1 MISFTRWTTVD
12 EVVEIPPA
20 FLEFTYSL
28 TPIEKLPSVLDNKE
42 YFTDVLGAVTKISDA
57 LPLRPRSQQV
67 DTMKRTVTVCD
78 ESGASL
84 DVTLWG
90 ERATSFPAEQLHK
103 DGQHSPQIVIF
114 VGTLVR
120 GYAGTISLS
129 GGSSCKW
136 YINPDVPEAKNLI
149 ASMKS
154 VHQPVALAPQVKYSE
169 PRTSIAEHKKVS
181 DIKYLHPF
189 KNKKV
194 EWLVTVKIMKIDK
207 SWWYESCKK
216 CFRTTRPHGN
226 TYKCSNPTC
235 STIGAPTPRYKLV
248 IIAGDETGDT
258 EFVMFGRIAQHN
270 TISSGNVS
278 FQVNTIVAEI
288 DDSNPVPL
296 TPVGSQ
302 SSSAMLS
309 HHAGSSVECT
319 PEKGSDFTLPSPSA
333 RSQATHASSTT
344 PSKTVMPDT
353 ELPTTPRSST
363 KSDKNKA
370 VQDKDNRLPSEGPVT
385 QSLIV
390 PTYSTPEAQQSTTKK
405 RNRASL
411 ERKTARKIVLDDG
424 GKNDSGD
431 DSAAP
436 PTGPRYYKLSS
447 MIGQRIFSIGMESAT
462 AETEAKAVVSFMV
475 G

>member
-1 MISFTRWTTVD
+1 MISFTRWTTVE

-20 FLEFTYSL
+20 FPEFTYSL

-136 YINPDVPEAKNLI
+136 YINPDVPEAKKKLI

-154 VHQPVALAPQVKYSE
+154 VHQPVAHAPQVKYSE
-169 PRTSIAEHKKVS
+169 PRTSVAEHKKVS

-235 STIGAPTPRYKLV
+235 STIGAPSPRYKLV

-258 EFVMFGRIAQHN
+258 EFVMFGRIAQRLIKKTVNALIANNPPGFIPDEITRLLEKVFTFNVCFTEN

-288 DDSNPVPL
+288 DDGNPVPL
-296 TPVGSQ
+296 TPVGQNTGYSCIK
-302 SSSAMLS
+302 
-309 HHAGSSVECT
+309 HHT
-319 PEKGSDFTLPSPSA
+319 F
-333 RSQATHASSTT
+333 
-344 PSKTVMPDT
+344 
-353 ELPTTPRSST
+353 
-363 KSDKNKA
+363 
-370 VQDKDNRLPSEGPVT
+370 
-385 QSLIV
+385 
-390 PTYSTPEAQQSTTKK
+390 
-405 RNRASL
+405 
-411 ERKTARKIVLDDG
+411 
-424 GKNDSGD
+424 
-431 DSAAP
+431 
-436 PTGPRYYKLSS
+436 
-447 MIGQRIFSIGMESAT
+447 
-462 AETEAKAVVSFMV
+462 
-475 G
+475 